1 MWTVWKH
8 PLVKWGILVVLLF
21 ATGAF
26 ILATT

>member
-8 PLVKWGILVVLLF
+8 PLVEWGILVVLLF

>member
-8 PLVKWGILVVLLF
+8 PLVKWIVLLVLLG